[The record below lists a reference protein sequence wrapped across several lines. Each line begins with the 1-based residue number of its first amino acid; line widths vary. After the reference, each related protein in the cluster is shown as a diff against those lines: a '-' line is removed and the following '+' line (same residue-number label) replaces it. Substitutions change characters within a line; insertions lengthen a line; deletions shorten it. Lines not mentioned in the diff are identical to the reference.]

1 MCLNLASQRAQ
12 LSFNFPP
19 PSSVAVNQDYLVDV
33 FRATVING
41 NDALLKCDVPSF
53 VSDFVSVD
61 GWVDSQG
68 NNILPNTDSNDS
80 NNNTY

>member
-1 MCLNLASQRAQ
+1 MVELKSPPLFFLLLPIQRFAR
-12 LSFNFPP
+12 
-19 PSSVAVNQDYLVDV
+19 VAVNQDYAVDV

-61 GWVDSQG
+61 GWVDSEG
-68 NNILPNTDSNDS
+68 DTFMAGIGFDSN
-80 NNNTY
+80 

>member
-1 MCLNLASQRAQ
+1 M
-12 LSFNFPP
+12 
-19 PSSVAVNQDYLVDV
+19 NQDYAVDV

-61 GWVDSQG
+61 GWVDSEG
-68 NNILPNTDSNDS
+68 DTFMSGIGFDSN
-80 NNNTY
+80 